1 MIKNNNKI
9 NIKNERSKIKSLNV
23 VLTGG
28 SRGLGKA
35 MKENFNKNNDKIF
48 IISRNYIKDDNNK
61 NIKGIAYDIGK
72 NVDKIDKLY
81 EIINNELNGEIHL
94 WINNAAQSGGTKKFI
109 DFNNNKV
116 EDIIDTNLKG
126 TILLTKYAITQMKEQ
141 KMGGSIFN
149 FAGAGSDGFPTPH
162 FSVYGSTK
170 SAITQFSKT
179 IQKELKN
186 TNVNL
191 YLVSPGM
198 MTTELLLEN
207 IPDETFNFI
216 KNMCS
221 EPELVAHH
229 LVPAIRRAFYNV
241 SDDKQI
247 NYLTISK
254 IIYKLLV
261 SSTNIFDQY

>member
-1 MIKNNNKI
+1 MIKSNKM
-9 NIKNERSKIKSLNV
+9 NIKNERIKIQSLNV

-35 MKENFNKNNDKIF
+35 MKEKFSKNNDKVF
-48 IISRNYIKDDNNK
+48 IISRNYLKENDK
-61 NIKGIAYDIGK
+61 NIKGISYDIGK
-72 NVDKIDKLY
+72 NIDNIDKLY

-94 WINNAAQSGGTKKFI
+94 WINNAAQSGGTKQFI
-109 DFNNNKV
+109 DFNDNKI

-126 TILLTKYAITQMKEQ
+126 TILLTKYAVNHMNNQ
-141 KMGGSIFN
+141 KIGGSIFN
-149 FAGAGSDGFPTPH
+149 FTGAGSDGFPTPN
-162 FSVYGSTK
+162 FSIYGSTK
-170 SAITQFSKT
+170 SGISQFTKT
-179 IQKELKN
+179 IQKELKDS
-186 TNVNL
+186 NVNL
-191 YLVSPGM
+191 YLISPGM

-216 KNMCS
+216 KDMCS

-254 IIYKLLV
+254 IIYKLL
-261 SSTNIFDQY
+261 SKSIKMNI